1 MERSG
6 IKKYLTGAA
15 FAFITAAGII
25 GCSNTSSSDTA
36 GIFIETNTG
45 NKQTARIAVS
55 TASLD
60 LSAGDTIV
68 IHKETTD
75 TVGDTAYVSIVNLQ
89 RIADSIECVSGIMV
103 IDSIPVGLYDS
114 VQIHPVSGKVRSASV
129 NWSIA
134 ADTLNFDTALD
145 ASFDGVV
152 AFALPQGF
160 EDLANAD
167 EKFDNMPIAVRIEG
181 LNKPCLQDF
190 DGNVILLD
198 RSKGDTTLYWGVL
211 PQVIFNDNGEIQ
223 LDIISNCQ
231 ATNDL
236 NLALGRHAEHFDD
249 FEASE
254 TAQTSGLALT
264 SVMGGARWTD
274 STDNWTYIGNF
285 EPFVDGNSIALSI
298 WFKMDS
304 TQANNYTQ
312 IVSAKKDSSGYNSTG
327 ITLQQRGTTS
337 AINLRIDAEDGDYN
351 KLVGRADGLL
361 DNEWHN
367 YAFIINGDSVTTF
380 VDGKINTQEVF
391 EHGNGFANV
400 KQNIA
405 IGGKGARG
413 GIDELFF
420 FDGTQSENWMRLF
433 YALQVTAR

>member
-1 MERSG
+1 MERLG

-55 TASLD
+55 TTNLD

-68 IHKETTD
+68 IHKETAD
-75 TVGDTAYVSIVNLQ
+75 TVGDTAYVSIVNLH
-89 RIADSIECVSGIMV
+89 RVADSMECVSGIMV

-114 VQIHPVSGKVRSASV
+114 VQIHPVSGKARSASV

-134 ADTLNFDTALD
+134 ADTLNFDSALD

-211 PQVIFNDNGEIQ
+211 QQVIFNESGEIQ

-231 ATNDL
+231 ANNNL

-249 FEASE
+249 FETSE
-254 TAQTSGLALT
+254 AAQNSGLALT

-274 STDNWTYIGNF
+274 STDSWTYIDNF
-285 EPFVDGNSIALSI
+285 VPFVDGKYMTLSV
-298 WFKMDS
+298 WFNMDS
-304 TQANNYTQ
+304 LQVEGYVQ
-312 IVSAKKDSSGYNSTG
+312 IASAKKDSVGFT
-327 ITLQQRGTTS
+327 IQQRGSTN
-337 AINLRIDAEDGDYN
+337 AINLRLDAEHGAYN
-351 KLVGRADGLL
+351 KVYGRADGVLN
-361 DNEWHN
+361 NEWHN
-367 YAFIINGDSVTTF
+367 YTVKIFGDSVTTF
-380 VDGKINTQEVF
+380 VDGVLNTRETF
-391 EHGNGFANV
+391 DSGDGFGKAFNPD
-400 KQNIA
+400 
-405 IGGKGARG
+405 IGYKGTRG

-433 YALQVTAR
+433 YALQVAARQD